1 MLGVQVHRLYP
12 SWKNKF
18 DISQLKELKQKNKIG
33 FIAFIITKPNV
44 YIARRIKDILVG
56 AFDGNALSHYIL
68 GKFWFVYSSQNWI
81 FLWMI
86 QVRGIWCLAFIRPV
100 FSVGAIVK
108 SNWNKKC
115 KNKNKKRDILLGQ
128 NWCNAMCLSPQP

>member
-18 DISQLKELKQKNKIG
+18 DISQLKEQKQKTKIG
-33 FIAFIITKPNV
+33 FTAFIIII

-56 AFDGNALSHYIL
+56 AFDGNVLSHYIL

-86 QVRGIWCLAFIRPV
+86 
-100 FSVGAIVK
+100 
-108 SNWNKKC
+108 
-115 KNKNKKRDILLGQ
+115 
-128 NWCNAMCLSPQP
+128 